1 MSTKTV
7 SVSVEDKSYDVGQA
21 VVQIVKAAK
30 DALAD
35 GFQPGQDIPAI
46 LSAAIAQ
53 LVKILGDAPAIPA
66 ESGDDLTAFIKS
78 WSLAGLDIAA
88 LFLPKK

>member
-1 MSTKTV
+1 MSTKMV

-35 GFQPGQDIPAI
+35 GFQPGQDIPVILTSAI
-46 LSAAIAQ
+46 SQ
-53 LVKILGDAPAIPA
+53 LVTILGDAPSIPV
-66 ESGDDLTAFIKS
+66 ESSDDLAAFIKS

-88 LFLPKK
+88 LFLKK